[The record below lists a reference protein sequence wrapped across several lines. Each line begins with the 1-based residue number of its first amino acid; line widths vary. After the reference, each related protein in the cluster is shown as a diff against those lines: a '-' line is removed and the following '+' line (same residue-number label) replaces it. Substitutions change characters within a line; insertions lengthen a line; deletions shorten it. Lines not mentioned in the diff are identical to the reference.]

1 MSDVSEVYDWFMTTV
16 WIMLGFIVGGGLAA
30 ANGKSALEELRKDAV
45 QQGVAE
51 YNSETGEWQ
60 WLTKE

>member
-1 MSDVSEVYDWFMTTV
+1 MSDISEVYDWFMTVV
-16 WIMLGFIVGGGLAA
+16 WIMLGFIVGGGLAT

-45 QQGVAE
+45 EQGVAE

-60 WLTKE
+60 WSTKE